1 MEGEKEMEG
10 GRNERTKEGKSR
22 KGRKEREREEGT
34 EGGDHRLLQEFIGT
48 TAILIHTTFPFYT
61 NTCQAL

>member
-1 MEGEKEMEG
+1 M
-10 GRNERTKEGKSR
+10 NEQR
-22 KGRKEREREEGT
+22 KGSQGREGRREREEGT

-48 TAILIHTTFPFYT
+48 TAILIHTTFPFYI

>member
-22 KGRKEREREEGT
+22 KGRKERERGRNRGRRPQVT
-34 EGGDHRLLQEFIGT
+34 KG
-48 TAILIHTTFPFYT
+48 
-61 NTCQAL
+61 NVV